1 MLTRFHA
8 SNLEHT
14 VVSKTDT
21 QGDWLHDMERV
32 GLSQSAG
39 RRCDPAAGESHRPT
53 WEGATFMVH
62 GPGIV
67 QLHSVLHTPHP
78 SCTPSLT
85 SGSPL
90 IAGATT
96 LKALRIDCSSV
107 DRRG

>member
-21 QGDWLHDMERV
+21 QGDWFHDMERV

-39 RRCDPAAGESHRPT
+39 QVQPGGRRISSANLGRRD
-53 WEGATFMVH
+53 FH

-78 SCTPSLT
+78 PCTPSLT

>member
-53 WEGATFMVH
+53 WEGATFMVQALFSS
-62 GPGIV
+62 I
-67 QLHSVLHTPHP
+67 QYSTP
-78 SCTPSLT
+78 
-85 SGSPL
+85 
-90 IAGATT
+90 
-96 LKALRIDCSSV
+96 RI
-107 DRRG
+107 RPARPP